1 MLTPEK
7 LRNIFHAI
15 SNTMTQEK
23 DYLIE
28 LDQRNGD
35 GDLGISMSDGY
46 AAASRALAASDEQ
59 DLGRLCICAGKAFN
73 EAAPS
78 SLGTIT
84 AICLMGMARILKG
97 YTEADSFLIGEALL
111 AGTEKIT
118 EKAGSKTGEKTILD
132 ALVPAAKAICDNA
145 GKGGKTALEAAA
157 KAAAEGAERT
167 ADMPAVHGRAAYYPD
182 KGIGIVDGGAVV
194 GRLIFETIARNS

>member
-7 LRNIFHAI
+7 FGDIFRAI
-15 SNTMTQEK
+15 SNTMTQER

-46 AAASRALAASDEQ
+46 AAASSALDVGDEP
-59 DLGRLCICAGKAFN
+59 DLGRLCICAGRAFN

-97 YTEADSFLIGEALL
+97 HTEADAALIGEALL
-111 AGTEKIT
+111 AGAEKIT

-132 ALVPAAKAICDNA
+132 ALVPAARAVCENA
-145 GKGGKTALEAAA
+145 EKGGKTAFEAAA
-157 KAAAEGAERT
+157 KAAAAGAEST
-167 ADMPAVHGRAAYYPD
+167 ADMPAVHGRAAYYTD